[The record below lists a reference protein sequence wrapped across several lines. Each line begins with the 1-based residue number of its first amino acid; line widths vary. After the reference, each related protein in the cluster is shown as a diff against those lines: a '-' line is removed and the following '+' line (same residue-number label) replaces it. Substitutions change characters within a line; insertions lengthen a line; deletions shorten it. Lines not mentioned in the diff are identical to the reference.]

1 MGMVQTVQMAVQM
14 KLKTSRVTSFM
25 PCGLLDKP
33 WSCLNDDR
41 FFFRKRRD
49 KFVVAL
55 WCWPSVACWVKFSW
69 EENVSYM
76 YMWETNLFSMNF
88 LGSLKYFFLHYW
100 NPLFIL
106 CSFVMHDWL
115 CAQYNKL
122 YFLDVGLVLGIAI
135 ISKTLSLIKL
145 VIILVV
151 GICLF
156 VDKQ

>member
-1 MGMVQTVQMAVQM
+1 MEGTRFPYMGMVQTVQMAVQM

-41 FFFRKRRD
+41 FYFRKRRD

-88 LGSLKYFFLHYW
+88 LGSLKYFFYITE
-100 NPLFIL
+100 IL
-106 CSFVMHDWL
+106 YSFFVVSSCTIGYAL
-115 CAQYNKL
+115 S
-122 YFLDVGLVLGIAI
+122 I
-135 ISKTLSLIKL
+135 INCIFWMSVWS
-145 VIILVV
+145 
-151 GICLF
+151 
-156 VDKQ
+156 